1 MSNTPI
7 DSLLRI
13 AGGDV
18 PAEMMLA
25 ALAQAWQEG
34 QRAGARTT
42 ARHEV
47 SYPANPYTP
56 VRYP

>member
-7 DSLLRI
+7 DNLLRL
-13 AGGDV
+13 AGEEYSQDV
-18 PAEMMLA
+18 LA

-34 QRAGARTT
+34 FEHGGDSR
-42 ARHEV
+42 E
-47 SYPANPYTP
+47 NPYKP

>member
-7 DSLLRI
+7 DNLLRL
-13 AGGDV
+13 AGEEYSQDV
-18 PAEMMLA
+18 LA
-25 ALAQAWQEG
+25 ALAQAWDEG

-47 SYPANPYTP
+47 SYPANPYKP